1 MRRLTAAELYLMN
14 RKIRDYA
21 YMENGRI
28 TIGGKNLKPTTA
40 ADLGGF
46 VEFNERQDMTQ
57 QQQEIVREN
66 IGANSVAISVA
77 DETLTIAI
85 S

>member
-21 YMENGRI
+21 YMENGKI

-46 VEFNERQDMTQ
+46 VEFTERQEITQ
-57 QQQEIVREN
+57 QQQIIVREN
-66 IGANSVAISVA
+66 IGANSVATSVA